1 MKPKL
6 NKTVSYE
13 DMKSKLMF
21 NDNKNRICFSI
32 SMIILLS
39 STIAIILL
47 WLINVPNMIFTILCK
62 LFTIIV
68 LIAIGIIAICLYTS
82 IIIKVKIDLL
92 DEAER
97 QNLEEDKNLEE
108 DTSTW
113 DWRRKICLK

>member
-21 NDNKNRICFSI
+21 TDNKNRICFSI

-47 WLINVPNMIFTILCK
+47 RLINIPNMIFTILSK
-62 LFTIIV
+62 LFIIIFFITV
-68 LIAIGIIAICLYTS
+68 GISAICLFIS

-92 DEAER
+92 DAAER
-97 QNLEEDKNLEE
+97 QNLKEDKNLEE

-113 DWRRKICLK
+113 D